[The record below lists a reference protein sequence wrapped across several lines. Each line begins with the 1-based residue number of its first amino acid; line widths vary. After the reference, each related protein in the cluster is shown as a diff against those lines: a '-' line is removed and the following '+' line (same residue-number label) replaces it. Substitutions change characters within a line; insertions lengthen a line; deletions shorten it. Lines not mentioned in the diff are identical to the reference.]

1 MKIDFCQDINW
12 FSSFSMCLNGEIIWR
27 KCSIILWHLLSQKIL
42 FMSWWRNSIK
52 EVGKW
57 LGLIGKALWLV
68 KSQGSMSSNFTTN
81 HRAFHFSLK
90 KQFQNASKMNAFNKQ
105 YWITF
110 DWWCGFIGRRWEKKC
125 ISTFIA
131 CTMWHFSLLFK
142 LLHMYYTLVNYFW
155 NLSYSTLQ

>member
-1 MKIDFCQDINW
+1 MEKLFELKEM
-12 FSSFSMCLNGEIIWR
+12 FHY
-27 KCSIILWHLLSQKIL
+27 ILWHHLLSQKIL

-90 KQFQNASKMNAFNKQ
+90 KTISKCLKN
-105 YWITF
+105 
-110 DWWCGFIGRRWEKKC
+110 EC
-125 ISTFIA
+125 IQQTV
-131 CTMWHFSLLFK
+131 LD
-142 LLHMYYTLVNYFW
+142 YFW
-155 NLSYSTLQ
+155 LAVLLYWAQVREKMHQYIYCMHYVTFFIIIQIATYVLYLGKLFLEFVI